1 MAATRSGG
9 RTPFLCFVCCLL
21 ISLLCLE
28 ACDASRTTSA
38 SSSSRL
44 IRVRRAEEQKNPL
57 EVIAGAVHG
66 RSAGDTSASDRH
78 RRVSRAAD
86 TADDTHG
93 TAQPSVSV
101 YKLANDSH
109 HHLIINWA
117 GEGSKVVVCMT
128 RDSVQDKSSKSNV
141 YVSYDYGSTFQE
153 KTSKFQTAAGKPAII
168 NKMYKN
174 EKFTSMFVFT
184 DVINKRVYVTRDYC
198 QNVISHK
205 VIFTPSEI
213 SHHPVNAEVLLAYD
227 IEDEER
233 KLWIS
238 EDFGVA
244 WRVVERYVKTYYWS
258 EMTSPPTLYVVRK
271 EPSGG
276 ATVLSS
282 QMLFREGYTPNTVI
296 SRVEDFEVKD
306 EFLFAIKKVHLLGA
320 QTRNA
325 TLQMWISYRGGPFL
339 AAEFPNSLTHQHYY
353 VADISEGQI
362 MVCVAHDEI
371 LSNLYVSSVPRSAN
385 HVVSFSL
392 SLERILYFNPTTN
405 WVDTWLS
412 EVASKT
418 FADLHPVE
426 GIRGVFI
433 ASQLMSNFSK
443 SPTNLHPEH
452 LSSFI
457 TFNQGAQWKPLQP
470 PQKDAYRNPITCERK
485 NNCSLHVSQE
495 LSHLYPSTHDLPILS
510 KKSAPGLIL
519 ATGTIGTSLK
529 GYPGLYLS
537 TDAGVN
543 WYEALKGNYL
553 YTFGDHGGVIVAV
566 QMYKVGGETNELN
579 YSTDDGE
586 TWQTIQFFQEKLRIF
601 ALLTEPGENTTIFT
615 LFGSRVEHEHQWI
628 IIKVDMAS
636 VFRYPCKPDDYKRWS
651 PSDGRSG
658 RLCLLGR
665 KEVYERRIGHSNCYN
680 GQNYDRP
687 ISVENCPCNREDF
700 ECDYGYKDNMG
711 TQECAVDSSF
721 NFDPH
726 EVPPS
731 CKPGEFYN
739 RTKGYRKIPGDTCEG
754 GRDYMYLPTITAC
767 PVSKEQEFLL
777 VSARQE
783 ILRYNL
789 VDPGAGLRPLPIPNL
804 RMVIALDFD
813 MKNNCIYWSD
823 INEDNLG
830 IKRLCFDGHSD
841 VEVLV
846 DTDLQSVEGLAF
858 DWISNNLYF
867 VDGELKSVEVIRT
880 DIHNYGRM
888 RRSLLTDNDL
898 DNPRGIAVHPLR
910 GYLYITDWSETNP
923 KVARTYLDGTNWK
936 VLFDHTVVG
945 WPNGITIDFQTERIF
960 FADAKLDYIASADLD
975 GQSMRKI
982 ISDSDKVIQPFAVGV
997 YKSLLFWDDWQVHQV
1012 LQADKNFGWGISTVG
1027 NMSRSGLVDL
1037 KVFGHWS
1044 QQGTNACTNNTQCT
1058 HLCMG
1063 LPNNQFAC
1071 LCPQG
1076 MKINRTG
1083 LIETCS
1089 CPDGSPIS
1097 SNGTCKVKENNT
1109 CPHNFFTCN
1118 SGRCIPKQWVCDSD
1132 NDCGDNSDEDGKKCG
1147 HQSCEPPS
1155 WQCKNGQCIAQSWR
1169 CDFDDDC
1176 GDHSDEDGCQYVEC
1190 PENTFKCKNG
1200 RCIEPHWRCDMENDC
1215 RDGSDE
1221 ENCTSSAKPGCRDFT
1236 CASDGKCL
1244 PNSWRC
1250 DGDKDCSDGSDE
1262 SNCKDYT
1269 CEKWQFQCKNQQ
1281 CIFKTWECDGEPDC
1295 GDKSDEINCEN
1306 VTTTTPEPF
1315 VPTDPVFPTSNHSC
1329 SVLLFRC
1336 GNQHCVP
1343 FWWKCDGLDDCGDG
1357 SDEEGCDMPHVNVT
1371 IVKPATPVARP
1382 STCPLDQFQCSN
1394 GDCIWET
1401 WVCDKDNDCPDGED
1415 EKNCHQF
1422 NTCSLESEFKCRYS
1436 GGCISSGLRCDSKE
1450 DCADG
1455 SDEDGCESVTQDV
1468 TTCPDGFFMCDG
1480 GSCLELFKRCNNKQ
1494 DCVDLSDEQNCTTDE
1509 KAYQVTDLT
1518 ETEVKNVSVSL
1529 KWSVNA
1535 AGNIEYQPS
1544 IIVKAALGNHNAWQ
1558 NKSWTENTT
1567 YTFSGLEPYTQYI
1580 VKVYVREKN
1589 TSKVFPPSKTK
1600 IIHTEQGFPSPPFNV
1615 EVEQVGYDVVVTWM
1629 PPIHP
1634 NGPINAYH
1642 VYMFPPNPAREVLLS
1657 GNGTTFTV
1665 PSSSVENG
1673 TLVWVTVMNQE
1684 YMSDASERKKIY
1696 LQSTETE
1703 VDIVVNDVNTT
1714 SVSISWDAVPGVDGY
1729 MISHNQPEN
1738 KLLTGNVIENTTTN
1752 EAIVRGLAPGQKYI
1766 FKVTPFKDKILWPAS
1781 SREISTSGDTLKE
1794 VTSLQAQVMKDVG
1807 TTVKLTWSEPP
1818 YKTRKIAW
1826 NYRIVWGKSPSELKN
1841 GKNVL
1846 LTNTTSLMI
1855 DKLDACETYHVAV
1868 MLGGPM
1874 GIGPATVKQVQT
1886 LADPLSPPKNLKAQ
1900 RTSHNNKTMVISWE
1914 PACQQLLEQKLQY
1927 LLIVRDVVFNKT
1939 SYIELPSKK
1948 TMNQTHTI
1956 KSHWG
1961 GKYLITVQNSQAD
1974 ARPTPPVVINGPM
1987 IPPPYELTYNPGDNS
2002 FFWKRS
2008 RNFPT
2013 EMANQSSSYI
2023 LYISKNMNM
2032 SDATAHPCSSPPVKV
2047 DSLSAGIIYYATVA
2061 FKDVDGYLSP
2071 QSHPIRLEKPIGD
2084 KIVLSQG
2091 SVVGVGI
2098 SVFFVVVALI
2108 VVVGV
2113 LGVRHRRLARS
2124 FLTFANTH
2132 YDRSQGTTLI
2142 TTDHNLDE
2150 DDDSPMIRGFS
2161 DDEPLVIA

>member
-1 MAATRSGG
+1 MAASRGG
-9 RTPFLCFVCCLL
+9 CRATPLFRLSCCLL
-21 ISLLCLE
+21 LSLFLVE
-28 ACDASRTTSA
+28 VCDGSRASPA

-44 IRVRRAEEQKNPL
+44 IRVRRKAEQEKPW
-57 EVIAGAVHG
+57 EVAAGEG
-66 RSAGDTSASDRH
+66 RGRAAADTSAADTRS
-78 RRVSRAAD
+78 RVSRAAD
-86 TADDTHG
+86 TDG
-93 TAQPSVSV
+93 TQGSAHPSVAV
-101 YKLANDSH
+101 YKLMNDSH
-109 HHLIINWA
+109 HQLIINWA

-128 RDSVQDKSSKSNV
+128 RDSVQDESSTSNV
-141 YVSYDYGSTFQE
+141 YVSYDYGTTFQE
-153 KTSKFQTAAGKPAII
+153 KTSNFRKASQKPAII

-174 EKFTSMFVFT
+174 DKFTSVFVFT
-184 DVINKRVYVTRDYC
+184 DVINKIIYATRDYC
-198 QNVISHK
+198 QNVTSHE
-205 VIFTPSEI
+205 VMFTPSEV
-213 SHHPVNAEVLLAYD
+213 SHHPLNAEVLLVYD

-233 KLWIS
+233 RLWIS
-238 EDFGVA
+238 EDFGGE
-244 WRVVERYVKTYYWS
+244 WRVIERYVKTYYWS
-258 EMTSPPTLYVVRK
+258 EMTSPPTLYIVRE
-271 EPSGG
+271 EPTGG

-282 QMLFREGYTPNTVI
+282 QMLFREGLTPNTVI
-296 SRVEDFEVKD
+296 SGVEDFEVKD
-306 EFLFAIKKVHLLGA
+306 EFLFAIKRVHLLGSH
-320 QTRNA
+320 TIGA

-353 VADISEGQI
+353 IADISEGQI

-385 HVVSFSL
+385 HQVNFSL
-392 SLERILYFNPTTN
+392 SLERILYFNPSTN

-412 EVASKT
+412 EVASET

-433 ASQLMSNFSK
+433 ASQLVSDFSK
-443 SPTNLHPEH
+443 IPSRLRPEH
-452 LSSFI
+452 LSSLI

-470 PQKDAYRNPITCERK
+470 PQKDAYGNTINCKRES
-485 NNCSLHVSQE
+485 NCSLHVSQE
-495 LSHLYPSTHDLPILS
+495 LSHLYPSTHDLPVLS
-510 KKSAPGLIL
+510 KKSAPGLII
-519 ATGTIGTSLK
+519 ATGTIGASLK
-529 GYPGLYLS
+529 GHPALYLS
-537 TDAGVN
+537 SDAGIN
-543 WYEALKGNYL
+543 WFEVLKGNYL

-566 QMYKVGGETNELN
+566 QMYKAGGETNELN

-586 TWQTIQFFQEKLRIF
+586 TWQTLQFFQEKLRIF

-636 VFRYPCKPDDYKRWS
+636 VFRYSCKPEDYKTWS

-680 GQNYDRP
+680 GKNYDRP

-711 TQECAVDSSF
+711 TQICTVDSSF

-726 EVPPS
+726 AVPLS

-804 RMVIALDFD
+804 KMVIALDFD

-846 DTDLQSVEGLAF
+846 DTDLQSVEGLSF

-880 DIHNYGRM
+880 NIHNYGRM
-888 RRSLLTDNDL
+888 RRSLLTDKDL
-898 DNPRGIAVHPLR
+898 DNPRGIAVHPIR

-1044 QQGTNACTNNTQCT
+1044 QQGSNACTNNTQCPY
-1058 HLCMG
+1058 LCMG
-1063 LPNNQFAC
+1063 RPNNQFAC

-1076 MKINRTG
+1076 MKITRKG

-1089 CPDGSPIS
+1089 CPDGSPILS
-1097 SNGTCKVKENNT
+1097 DGTCKAEENT
-1109 CPHNFFTCN
+1109 CPHNFFKCN

-1132 NDCGDNSDEDGKKCG
+1132 NDCGDNSDEDGKECG
-1147 HQSCEPPS
+1147 HKSCEPPS

-1169 CDFDDDC
+1169 CDFDNDC
-1176 GDHSDEDGCQYVEC
+1176 GDHSDEDGCQYAEC
-1190 PENTFKCKNG
+1190 PESTFKCANG

-1221 ENCTSSAKPGCRDFT
+1221 VNCTSSAKPGCRDFT
-1236 CASDGKCL
+1236 CASDGRCL

-1250 DGDKDCSDGSDE
+1250 DGDKDCGDGSDE
-1262 SNCKDYT
+1262 SNCMDYT
-1269 CEKWQFQCKNQQ
+1269 CEKWQFQCKSQQ
-1281 CIFKTWECDGEPDC
+1281 CIFKTWVCDGESDC
-1295 GDKSDEINCEN
+1295 QDGSDETNCEN
-1306 VTTTTPEPF
+1306 VTTSTIEPF
-1315 VPTDPVFPTSNHSC
+1315 VPTVPSFPTSNQSC
-1329 SVLLFRC
+1329 SALMFRC
-1336 GNQHCVP
+1336 ENLRCIP

-1357 SDEEGCDMPHVNVT
+1357 SDEEGCAMPHVNDTV
-1371 IVKPATPVARP
+1371 IKPATPVPRP
-1382 STCPLDQFQCSN
+1382 STCPLDQFQCSS
-1394 GDCIWET
+1394 GECIWET

-1422 NTCSLESEFKCRYS
+1422 NTCSLQSEFKCRYS

-1455 SDEDGCESVTQDV
+1455 SDEEGCQSLKPEVTQ
-1468 TTCPDGFFMCDG
+1468 CPDGFFICDG
-1480 GSCLELFKRCNNKQ
+1480 GSCLELFKRCNGKQ
-1494 DCVDLSDEQNCTTDE
+1494 DCVDLSDEKNCSTDTQ
-1509 KAYQVTDLT
+1509 AYQVTDLT
-1518 ETEVKNVSVSL
+1518 VKELTNVSVSV
-1529 KWSVNA
+1529 KWSVNLP
-1535 AGNIEYQPS
+1535 GNIEYQPS

-1558 NKSWTENTT
+1558 NKTWTENTT
-1567 YTFSGLEPYTQYI
+1567 YTFSGLEPYTEYI
-1580 VKVYVREKN
+1580 VKVYIREKN
-1589 TSKVFPPSKTK
+1589 TSKIFPPSKTK
-1600 IIHTEQGFPSPPFNV
+1600 IIHTEQGIPSPPFNV
-1615 EVEQVGYDVVVTWM
+1615 EAEQIRYDLVITWM

-1634 NGPINAYH
+1634 NGPINMYH
-1642 VYMFPPNPAREVLLS
+1642 VYMFPPNPAREKQIL
-1657 GNGTTFTV
+1657 GNVTTYTV
-1665 PSSSVENG
+1665 PSSYLENG
-1673 TLVWVTVMNQE
+1673 TIVWVTVTNGAYTSE
-1684 YMSDASERKKIY
+1684 ASERKKVI
-1696 LQSTETE
+1696 LQSTETQ
-1703 VDIVVNDVNTT
+1703 VAIAIDSMTPT
-1714 SVSISWDAVPGVDGY
+1714 SAIISWDAVPGVDGY
-1729 MISHNQPEN
+1729 MVSHNQPEN
-1738 KLLTGNVIENTTTN
+1738 KLLSGDVVENTTTN
-1752 EAIVRGLAPGQKYI
+1752 QMHVRGLAPGQTYI
-1766 FKVTPFKDKILWPAS
+1766 FNVTPFKDKILWPVS
-1781 SREISTSGDTLKE
+1781 PIEVRTPGDALKE
-1794 VTSLQAQVMKDVG
+1794 VTSLQAQVVKDIG

-1826 NYRIVWGKSPSELKN
+1826 DYRVVWGKSPSELKN
-1841 GKNVL
+1841 GKNVQ
-1846 LTNTTSLMI
+1846 LTNATSIMI
-1855 DKLDACETYHVAV
+1855 DKLDACETYHIAV

-1900 RTSHNNKTMVISWE
+1900 RTSHDNKTMVITWE
-1914 PACQQLLEQKLQY
+1914 PACQQLLEYKLQY
-1927 LLIVRDVVFNKT
+1927 LLTVRDVLFNKT
-1939 SYIELPSKK
+1939 SYYELPSKK
-1948 TMNQTHTI
+1948 TMIQTHTI
-1956 KSHWG
+1956 ESHWG
-1961 GKYLITVQNSQAD
+1961 GKYLITVQNSQPS

-1987 IPPPYELTYNPGDNS
+1987 IPPPYELTYNPSDNS

-2008 RNFPT
+2008 RNFPQ
-2013 EMANQSSSYI
+2013 EMTNQTSSYV
-2023 LYISKNMNM
+2023 LYVSKNMNM
-2032 SDATAHPCSSPPVKV
+2032 SDATAHPCSTPPVKV
-2047 DSLSAGIIYYATVA
+2047 DSLSPGVIYYATVA
-2061 FKDVDGYLSP
+2061 YKDVDGYLSP

-2098 SVFFVVVALI
+2098 SVFLVVVALI